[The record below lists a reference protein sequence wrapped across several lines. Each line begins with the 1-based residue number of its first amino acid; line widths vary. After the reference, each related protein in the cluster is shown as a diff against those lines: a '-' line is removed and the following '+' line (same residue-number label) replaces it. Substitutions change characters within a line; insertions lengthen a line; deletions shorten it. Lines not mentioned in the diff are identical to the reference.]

1 MKRIQTFED
10 FSIPYEGWTSSYS
23 SQFENEEKELH
34 NYMFFQHLM
43 TIRDAIDDL
52 IKMDRSTVDRI
63 LQDGHAWAVDHITT
77 SVDDIEEVY
86 HFLKNRSSEISQMEP
101 ETDSV
106 MPMEPEQNQ
115 EMPEI
120 QIIGDDDKV
129 EVEEED
135 EDGEKEE
142 E

>member
-1 MKRIQTFED
+1 MKIIKTFED

-43 TIRDAIDDL
+43 TIKDAIDDL
-52 IKMDRSTVDRI
+52 LKMDRETVDQI

-86 HFLKNRSSEISQMEP
+86 HFLKNRSSEITQLEP

-106 MPMEPEQNQ
+106 MPKEREQDQ

-120 QIIGDDDKV
+120 QIIGDDDEV
-129 EVEEED
+129 EVEEEG
-135 EDGEKEE
+135 EEKEDE
-142 E
+142 